1 MKVNIIWWVDELKY
15 YFYLTSVCLLLVLD
29 DLTGTGA
36 GQDGIEG
43 KEPGDSLDLGVLEGS
58 GISGG
63 EGMWECCRWS
73 YIDSYIASPAINS

>member
-1 MKVNIIWWVDELKY
+1 MLVGVLILS
-15 YFYLTSVCLLLVLD
+15 LTSGLLFVLD

-43 KEPGDSLDLGVLEGS
+43 KEPGDILDLGVLEGS

-73 YIDSYIASPAINS
+73 CQKSL